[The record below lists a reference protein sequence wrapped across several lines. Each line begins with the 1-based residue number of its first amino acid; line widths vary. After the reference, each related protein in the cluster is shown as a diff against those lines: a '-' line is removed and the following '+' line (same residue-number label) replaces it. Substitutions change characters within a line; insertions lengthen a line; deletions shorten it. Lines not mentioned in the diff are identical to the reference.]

1 MPKISHVLIV
11 VFVCAVATVE
21 TNAATGKV
29 SVLAPTGNTFS
40 GPIHYVA
47 AATTT
52 CAKGVSAMGIYTA
65 YHVRVYT
72 VNGAKLD
79 TTITLKPGKYN
90 TVVQEW
96 DNCGTSAWATVPIT
110 VLSSVPPPT
119 NWTTTLAAQTG
130 NNTSTAGTFAAQS
143 NGNLGATNVSK
154 VDIHSLLYPG
164 ATTEIYAEL
173 QPWFG
178 DKRHMQIGYTSWDP
192 AQVNHQLNDMLSRG
206 ITGVVIDWYGP
217 ADITEPTT
225 LAWLAAA
232 QSHPGFKVVIMID
245 KGAVILSPCSGCTA
259 QQTMIYLTKYVLQHY
274 ASSPAYATWNGKPI
288 ITQFDLDRHYSL
300 DWSAIR
306 SATSPN
312 IAWIFQNSSGFT
324 HPITSGSF
332 SWMNAT
338 STVYGM
344 DYLTKFYTVALSVP
358 QEMAWGASYKG
369 FNDTLASWSLDRIV
383 GQQCGQTWLQ
393 TFAKLNSYY
402 NSGNQLPL
410 LQLVTWND
418 YEEGTELESGIDNCV
433 KVSASFSGKL
443 LQWGVA
449 GNENTIDHY
458 VVYFSTDNQN
468 LLELNTLPAGTH
480 AMDLSPFT
488 LASGS
493 MYVQAI
499 GKPSMKNQLS
509 APVRTP
515 W

>member
-164 ATTEIYAEL
+164 ATT
-173 QPWFG
+173 
-178 DKRHMQIGYTSWDP
+178 
-192 AQVNHQLNDMLSRG
+192 
-206 ITGVVIDWYGP
+206 
-217 ADITEPTT
+217 
-225 LAWLAAA
+225 
-232 QSHPGFKVVIMID
+232 
-245 KGAVILSPCSGCTA
+245 
-259 QQTMIYLTKYVLQHY
+259 
-274 ASSPAYATWNGKPI
+274 
-288 ITQFDLDRHYSL
+288 
-300 DWSAIR
+300 
-306 SATSPN
+306 
-312 IAWIFQNSSGFT
+312 
-324 HPITSGSF
+324 
-332 SWMNAT
+332 
-338 STVYGM
+338 
-344 DYLTKFYTVALSVP
+344 
-358 QEMAWGASYKG
+358 
-369 FNDTLASWSLDRIV
+369 
-383 GQQCGQTWLQ
+383 
-393 TFAKLNSYY
+393 
-402 NSGNQLPL
+402 
-410 LQLVTWND
+410 
-418 YEEGTELESGIDNCV
+418 
-433 KVSASFSGKL
+433 
-443 LQWGVA
+443 
-449 GNENTIDHY
+449 
-458 VVYFSTDNQN
+458 
-468 LLELNTLPAGTH
+468 
-480 AMDLSPFT
+480 
-488 LASGS
+488 
-493 MYVQAI
+493 
-499 GKPSMKNQLS
+499 
-509 APVRTP
+509 
-515 W
+515 